1 MIIKKVI
8 KKTFEEEFN
17 KEKMREEIL
26 LKAESKRHLSL
37 NILFKFAIPI
47 CVFTL
52 VVLTFSNN
60 HNKMSDKVYINEL
73 KNRTD
78 ISRMSN
84 VTEKNNVDIS
94 DFKILDKKVMPSDF
108 KEEKYRK
115 AYTGNIQEEIDANY
129 IFTSIGNNGRYLEIS
144 FGKNRDLSKNYAA
157 EMTIKKSK
165 INDIEMVLYQYD
177 TFYIGTYFY
186 QDYYFDVQTYN
197 MTEEEFINLLKSIT
211 RKNK

>member
-1 MIIKKVI
+1 MSIKKVI
-8 KKTFEEEFN
+8 RETFEAEFN

-47 CVFTL
+47 CVFTF
-52 VVLTFSNN
+52 VILTFANN
-60 HNKMSDKVYINEL
+60 HNKVLDKVYINEL
-73 KNRTD
+73 KNRIN

-84 VTEKNNVDIS
+84 VTEEDNVDIR

-115 AYTGNIQEEIDANY
+115 TYTGNMLEETDVNY
-129 IFTSIGNNGRYLEIS
+129 IFTSVGNNGRYLEIS
-144 FGKNRDLSKNYAA
+144 FGKNRDLSKKYLNETA
-157 EMTIKKSK
+157 IKKSK

-197 MTEEEFINLLKSIT
+197 MTEEEFISLLKSIT
-211 RKNK
+211 KKNN